1 MHEWKKFVVGKRSN
15 IIHQKSKKTE
25 LECHEIIKHDK
36 RLNSQN
42 SKGNVGF
49 QSDQNEMKNKQS
61 KNTKTFNCSK
71 CLQRIS
77 KRKKSETTCQFDA
90 F

>member
-1 MHEWKKFVVGKRSN
+1 MEEIRCWKKIKYN
-15 IIHQKSKKTE
+15 TLEIKKKSE